1 MTRKELLDNIIFNSN
16 EEYEEALKYIEIK
29 GIAQYG
35 RILNYCVDFSIEP
48 TYVAISSLYRYD
60 KRLRYN
66 VYRYL
71 GTVEEYIRA
80 ILGNN
85 FENDQNGLS
94 KTKVFSKHYENINSL
109 SLALERLTFNE
120 LINLV
125 LLNKIFFANFF
136 NLDNLSI
143 NFNALRVLRNKVCHH
158 NFLLIEKY
166 EFCVTD
172 KFTSKSL
179 ENNLKN
185 LKNHLPKL
193 YQKGFISD
201 ITKCS
206 RGLDLHKISII
217 GME

>member
-16 EEYEEALKYIEIK
+16 AEYEEALKYIEIK

-35 RILNYCVDFSIEP
+35 RILNYCVDFSIKP
-48 TYVAISSLYRYD
+48 TYIAISSLYRYD

-85 FENDQNGLS
+85 FENDQQGLI
-94 KTKVFSKHYENINSL
+94 KTDKFEKQYNKTHSISM
-109 SLALERLTFNE
+109 ALEKLSFNE
-120 LINLV
+120 LLKLV
-125 LLNKIFFANFF
+125 FLNKNSFMKLF
-136 NLDNLSI
+136 NIDNLST

-166 EFCVTD
+166 ESCVVD
-172 KFTSKSL
+172 EFTSRSL
-179 ENNLKN
+179 QDNLKN
-185 LKNHLPKL
+185 LKNFLPKQ
-193 YQKGFISD
+193 YIKGFIGD